1 MNDRFLE
8 ERARAVRSIAD
19 RADPFTKKRLLD
31 LAERY
36 EGSLGRSSGTPARLT
51 NLPTM
56 DLPADN

>member
-1 MNDRFLE
+1 MNDQFLE

-36 EGSLGRSSGTPARLT
+36 EGSLGRPSRATARLT
-51 NLPTM
+51 NLPAM